1 MGILGEKRQ
10 KRGERQARV
19 ARERKSAKKL
29 TPAARD
35 SRFALALLSP
45 LFAENAQNFTPVLQA
60 MFL

>member
-10 KRGERQARV
+10 KRRE
-19 ARERKSAKKL
+19 RERKSAKKL

-35 SRFALALLSP
+35 SYFALALLSS
-45 LFAENAQNFTPVLQA
+45 LFAENAQKFTPVLQA